1 MVRFLCGFCSHLD
14 RGDDKN
20 KIRFSQFIYL
30 IVNTTLGLRGIKM
43 DADKYFTYIPLS
55 VTMPSLKDLAAKTFN
70 MKQPRN
76 LYEFRSAVGFSIL
89 TL

>member
-1 MVRFLCGFCSHLD
+1 MKIFMVRFLCGFCSHLD

-55 VTMPSLKDLAAKTFN
+55 VTIAVAKRLSRQDF
-70 MKQPRN
+70 Q
-76 LYEFRSAVGFSIL
+76 YEATQKLI
-89 TL
+89 